1 MLVWLAEHLVKYYS
15 GFNVFSYLTFRAIVS
30 LLTALF
36 ISLWMGPRM
45 IAHLQKLSFGQVVRN
60 DGPESHFS
68 KRGTPTMG
76 GIMILTAIV
85 ISVLLWAYPSN
96 PYVWCVLV
104 VLVGYGVIGFVDDY
118 RKVVRKDTKGLI
130 ARWKYFWMSVIALG
144 VAFALYLAG
153 KDTPAT
159 QLVVP
164 FFKDV
169 MPQLGLFYILL
180 AYFVIVGTGNAVNL
194 TDGLDGLAIMPTV
207 FVAGG
212 FALVAWATGNMNFA
226 SYLHIPYLRHAGEL
240 VIVCTAIV
248 GAGLGFLWFNT
259 YPAQV
264 FMGDVGSLALGGAL
278 GIIAVLLRQE
288 FLLVIMGGV
297 FVVETLSVILQVGS
311 FKLRGQRIFRMA
323 PIHHH
328 YELKGWPEPRVIVR
342 FWIISL
348 MLVLIGLA
356 NAEGTLIMA
365 DYQGKNV
372 VIIGLGL
379 TGLSCVDFFLARGV
393 TPRVMD
399 TRMTPPGLDK
409 LPEAV
414 ERHTGSLND
423 EWLMAADLIVAS
435 PGIALA
441 HPSLSAAADA
451 GIEIVGDI
459 ELFCREAQAPI
470 VAITGSNGK
479 STVTT
484 LVGEMAKAAGV
495 NVGVGGNI
503 GLPALMLLDAECELY
518 VLELSSFQLETTSSL
533 QAVAATILNVTEDH
547 MDRYPFGLQQYRAA
561 KLRIY
566 ENAKVCVVNADDAL
580 TMPIRGADERC
591 VSFGV
596 NMGDYHLNHQQGETW
611 LRVKGEKVLNVKE
624 MKLSGQH
631 NYTNALAALALADAA
646 GLPRASSLKALTT
659 FTGLP
664 HRFEVVLEHN
674 GVRWIND
681 SKATNVGSTEAALNG
696 LQVDG
701 TLHLLLG
708 GDGKSADFSP
718 LARYLNG
725 DNVRLYC
732 FGRDGAQLA
741 ALRPE
746 VAEQTETMEQAMR
759 LLALRVQP
767 GDMVLLSPACA
778 SLDQFK
784 NFEQRGNEF
793 ARLAKELG

>member
-45 IAHLQKLSFGQVVRN
+45 IARLQKLSFGQVVRN

-85 ISVLLWAYPSN
+85 VSVLLWAYPSN
-96 PYVWCVLV
+96 PYVWCVLT
-104 VLVGYGVIGFVDDY
+104 VLVGYGIIGFVDDY

-159 QLVVP
+159 ELVVP

-226 SYLHIPYLRHAGEL
+226 NYLHIPYLRHAGEL

-356 NAEGTLIMA
+356 TFEGTLIMA
-365 DYQGKNV
+365 DYQGKKV

-399 TRMTPPGLDK
+399 TRVSPPGLDK
-409 LPEAV
+409 LPEQV
-414 ERHTGSLND
+414 ERHLGGLND
-423 EWLMAADLIVAS
+423 EWLLTADLIVAS
-435 PGIALA
+435 PGMALA

-451 GIEIVGDI
+451 GVEIVGDI

-484 LVGEMAKAAGV
+484 LVGEMAKAAGK

-503 GLPALMLLDAECELY
+503 GLPALMLLDKGCELF

-533 QAVAATILNVTEDH
+533 HAAAATILNVTEDH

-561 KLRIY
+561 KLRVY

-580 TMPIRGADERC
+580 TMPVRGADDRC
-591 VSFGV
+591 ISFGI
-596 NMGDYHLNHQQGETW
+596 NMGDYHLNRQQGETW

-624 MKLSGQH
+624 MMLSGQH
-631 NYTNALAALALADAA
+631 NYTNALAALALADAV
-646 GLPRASSLKALTT
+646 GLPRSSSLKALTT
-659 FTGLP
+659 FTGLA
-664 HRFEVVLEHN
+664 HRFQLALEHN

-696 LQVDG
+696 LHVDG

-708 GDGKSADFSP
+708 GDGKSADFSS
-718 LARYLNG
+718 LKQYLNG

-732 FGRDGAQLA
+732 FGRDGSELA

-759 LLALRVQP
+759 LIAPRVKP

-784 NFEQRGNEF
+784 NFEQRGDVF
-793 ARLAKELG
+793 TRLAKELG